1 MEDKRRFTRIIFSTP
16 AQLTV
21 GSNSYNTHLIDLSL
35 KGALVKAEQDL
46 TGFVGQDCSLSFTL
60 PSSEIVIDI
69 EASITHVEHNNVG
82 MVCTKIDLDSVSH
95 LKRLIALNLGDED
108 LLDRELSSLSH
119 P

>member
-16 AQLTV
+16 AQLTI
-21 GSNSYNTHLIDLSL
+21 GSNSYNASLIDLSL

-46 TGFVGQDCSLSFTL
+46 TVHIGQECSLSFTL
-60 PSSEIVIDI
+60 PSSDVEINIQ
-69 EASITHVEHNNVG
+69 ASITHVEHFNVG

-108 LLDRELSSLSH
+108 LLDRELSSLSY